1 MSKNTAHFSAN
12 YTHKFAISVRKCHS
26 PDLIFKIIIKNQTSA
41 EPYYSSQSYQA
52 NSDNTIFRGSHQS
65 CSLKK
70 VFLKML
76 QNSQESTCI
85 GVSFFIKLQ
94 AWALQIYRK
103 SLRRSCFSVNLGK
116 FLRTHFLPN
125 TSGRLIL

>member
-12 YTHKFAISVRKCHS
+12 YTHKITISVHKYDS
-26 PDLIFKIIIKNQTSA
+26 PDLIFEIIKNQSSA
-41 EPYYSSQSYQA
+41 EPYHSPQSYLA

-76 QNSQESTCI
+76 QNSQESTYI

-94 AWALQIYRK
+94 AWALQIYWK